1 MCFLLV
7 NLKLY
12 REIYPNYSLVFK
24 KKKEK
29 NESLNSTVYK
39 SRACKKFKFHIK

>member
-24 KKKEK
+24 KKKKKRMNHLIPLSAKAEPAK
-29 NESLNSTVYK
+29 NSSST
-39 SRACKKFKFHIK
+39 